1 MWNFF
6 RKGEKEEEMICQ
18 LCPKHTVIRTKH
30 GSTSNMLRHVRKFH
44 AMMLMKKKSKP
55 AVRGKQDDFKM
66 IMEEKESAFKD
77 DEDEIIQLI
86 SEPLV

>member
-1 MWNFF
+1 
-6 RKGEKEEEMICQ
+6 MICQ

-44 AMMLMKKKSKP
+44 AMMLMKEKSDP
-55 AVRGKQDDFKM
+55 PVRGKQDDFKM